1 MALLPFFYLGEIATS
16 RAELEVHVSDKT
28 SIFYKNVD
36 SIEIGAKADILK
48 LLAYVG
54 SGSLYRRSHDH

>member
-36 SIEIGAKADILK
+36 SIEIGVQGRYIKTPCLCRDQ
-48 LLAYVG
+48 
-54 SGSLYRRSHDH
+54 